1 MSEVKLS
8 IAAKLLV
15 PALIAYIVL
24 DVLLTPAGQ
33 LETRPV
39 ADVTVIGFVT
49 LGLLFVGLVL
59 ALFSLVLLCGR
70 SRRAEVLAIVAA
82 ALYFPAALVDQTGLF
97 SSLRPPPAIARIELA
112 QAVVALV
119 VIGLGAWA
127 RPRAPER

>member
-1 MSEVKLS
+1 VKLS

-15 PALIAYIVL
+15 PALVAYIVL
-24 DVLLTPAGQ
+24 DVLLTPAGR

-39 ADVTVIGFVT
+39 AEVTVIGFIT

-59 ALFSLVLLCGR
+59 ALISLVLLYRR
-70 SRRAEVLAIVAA
+70 SRRAAVVAIVAA

-97 SSLRPPPAIARIELA
+97 SSLRPPTAIARLELA

-127 RPRAPER
+127 RPGAAER

>member
-1 MSEVKLS
+1 MTEVKLS

-15 PALIAYIVL
+15 PGLIAYIVL
-24 DVLLTPAGQ
+24 DILLTPAGQ

-39 ADVTVIGFVT
+39 ADVTLFGFVT

-59 ALFSLVLLCGR
+59 AVVSLILIYRG
-70 SRRAEVLAIVAA
+70 SRRAAVVAIVAA

-97 SSLRPPPAIARIELA
+97 SSLRPPTAIARIELA